1 MDIGVPRERRS
12 YESRAGL
19 TPAGVEL
26 LRAGGHNCYVESGAG
41 LGAGFTDLDYQKA
54 GACIVYSGEEVYG
67 RGELV
72 LKVTR
77 PTAEEFEWIREGQV
91 LMGFVHLAAAQRSK
105 VELLL
110 RKRVTT
116 IAYETV
122 ENDDGSL
129 PILAAMSLIAG
140 RMSPH
145 VAAALLQNDRGGK
158 GVLLEGVPGVPSA
171 EVAILGAGTLG
182 THAAR
187 AFLGAG
193 ARVVVLGR
201 DMAALQHLDEMFAG
215 RLTTMLTHPFNIRK
229 VVTFADVLVGAVLM
243 VGARAPILVTRE
255 MVASMK
261 PRSLIMDLSID
272 QGGCVETSRPTTH
285 GTPTYVEENVIHY
298 CVPNMAGVVGRTAT
312 HALGNATWPFVQQI
326 VLNGLEGAL
335 EANPALARGV
345 ATRDGNIVNQALAEA
360 MRTWSQ

>member
-1 MDIGVPRERRS
+1 MDVGVPRERQS

-158 GVLLEGVPGVPSA
+158 
-171 EVAILGAGTLG
+171 
-182 THAAR
+182 
-187 AFLGAG
+187 
-193 ARVVVLGR
+193 
-201 DMAALQHLDEMFAG
+201 
-215 RLTTMLTHPFNIRK
+215 
-229 VVTFADVLVGAVLM
+229 
-243 VGARAPILVTRE
+243 
-255 MVASMK
+255 
-261 PRSLIMDLSID
+261 
-272 QGGCVETSRPTTH
+272 
-285 GTPTYVEENVIHY
+285 
-298 CVPNMAGVVGRTAT
+298 
-312 HALGNATWPFVQQI
+312 
-326 VLNGLEGAL
+326 
-335 EANPALARGV
+335 
-345 ATRDGNIVNQALAEA
+345 
-360 MRTWSQ
+360 